1 MLATYSINNELNGIE
16 VIFSEKPGEE
26 IRDNLKR
33 NGFRWHRQKKLWYA
47 KNNENRLDYI
57 KTICK
62 GEIPETEELGG
73 TVSDGYMG
81 AKRWDG
87 NKSHLHLYGSDLSKA
102 IREELKAYGIK
113 GCTVSVNSYSMG
125 QSIRVKVKVADSD
138 FIPLDEWAAGKS
150 IYDLESFNHQIIYR
164 VHESEWRGK
173 PWYNYD
179 YIDTDKFNELSEE
192 DQKRVYDINAK
203 HQWRQERNNTLNHY
217 HLEHYTTFTDELMDK
232 ILKINDI
239 INTFRYDDSN
249 SMVDYFD
256 TNFYYD
262 IELKEMA

>member
-16 VIFSEKPGEE
+16 VIFSEKPSEE

-102 IREELKAYGIK
+102 IREDLKKHGIK
-113 GCTVSVNSYSMG
+113 GCTVSVDTYSMG
-125 QSIRVKVKVADSD
+125 QSITVKVKVSD
-138 FIPLDEWAAGKS
+138 DDFKPYDEWKQERNIFDFA
-150 IYDLESFNHQIIYR
+150 NHGWI
-164 VHESEWRGK
+164 WK
-173 PWYNYD
+173 
-179 YIDTDKFNELSEE
+179 NEEHDDMYADDFCKLSNAEQE
-192 DQKRVYDINAK
+192 KVFEINAK
-203 HQWRQERNNTLNHY
+203 RAYQAERDYTINHY
-217 HLEHYTTFTDELMDK
+217 HLDNYTTFNPALMQK
-232 ILKINDI
+232 IQNVIDCVNSY
-239 INTFRYDDSN
+239 RYDDSN